1 MALATQYPGFIVIAE
16 DPQNIIFGTCQIS
29 DAFGEVKSAGIKRTA
44 DKEELD
50 NAKGALKAAIL
61 KKPRFELTL
70 KVLFTAEKDAPGI
83 GEQIVFPLVEVV
95 GRILDISIDWEDAT
109 GRMMTI
115 QATKWDSL
123 TGETAESYDGSA
135 WTPLVDTV
143 EVDTVAPT
151 ITSAT
156 INAAGD
162 QLTLVMSEPCSVP
175 VIVTGI
181 TVDASGSGSVSAI
194 YASGSG
200 TSSIIY
206 NLSTRI
212 YLGETCTLAHA
223 PGSGSVFQS
232 LRGVPLGAI
241 SAGAVVNNSNYD

>member
-95 GRILDISIDWEDAT
+95 GRILDVSIDWEDNT
-109 GRMMTI
+109 GRMMTLT
-115 QATKWDSL
+115 ATKWDSL
-123 TGETAESYDGSA
+123 TGETAETYDGSA
-135 WTPLVDTV
+135 WTPIVDTV
-143 EVDTVAPT
+143 DVETVAPT

-162 QLTLVMSEPCSVP
+162 TLTLVMSEPCSVP
-175 VIVTGI
+175 VIVTGLA
-181 TVDASGSGSVSAI
+181 VNGSVTGVSSCI
-194 YASGSG
+194 YSSGSG
-200 TSSIIY
+200 TATVVY
-206 NLSTRI
+206 NLTEVILDADTVTLNYEPGGGSTFR
-212 YLGETCTLAHA
+212 
-223 PGSGSVFQS
+223 S
-232 LRGVPLGAI
+232 LRGVPLAEI
-241 SAGAVVNNSNYD
+241 PTMAVTNNSTQV